1 MAWRSASATT
11 WTITFRQ
18 LICNFSIAYYKHY
31 VSIMPARDGWGEM
44 TFAENL
50 RRARVE
56 RFLSQ
61 RELARQAGLHAITLV
76 RLEAGA
82 TAPSSRSVRALAAA
96 LGVEPRDLT
105 APDEVAELRR
115 VLRSAG
121 AVGEDGNVDARS
133 CRAGR

>member
-1 MAWRSASATT
+1 
-11 WTITFRQ
+11 
-18 LICNFSIAYYKHY
+18 
-31 VSIMPARDGWGEM
+31 M

-50 RRARVE
+50 RRLRVE

-61 RELARQAGLHAITLV
+61 RELARRAGLHPVTLT

-82 TAPSSRSVRALAAA
+82 AAPSTRTVRGLAAT

-115 VLRSAG
+115 VLSKSG
-121 AVGEDGNVDARS
+121 AVEENGS
-133 CRAGR
+133 S

>member
-1 MAWRSASATT
+1 
-11 WTITFRQ
+11 
-18 LICNFSIAYYKHY
+18 
-31 VSIMPARDGWGEM
+31 M

-50 RRARVE
+50 RRLRVD

-61 RELARQAGLHAITLV
+61 RELAHRAGLHPVTLT

-82 TAPSSRSVRALAAA
+82 TAPSSRSVRTLASI

-115 VLRSAG
+115 VLNNSA
-121 AVGEDGNVDARS
+121 EARNNGDNH
-133 CRAGR
+133 A

>member
-1 MAWRSASATT
+1 
-11 WTITFRQ
+11 
-18 LICNFSIAYYKHY
+18 
-31 VSIMPARDGWGEM
+31 M

-50 RRARVE
+50 RRARIE

-76 RLEAGA
+76 RLEAGS

-115 VLRSAG
+115 VLGRSGVVEQHGDRHA
-121 AVGEDGNVDARS
+121 
-133 CRAGR
+133 